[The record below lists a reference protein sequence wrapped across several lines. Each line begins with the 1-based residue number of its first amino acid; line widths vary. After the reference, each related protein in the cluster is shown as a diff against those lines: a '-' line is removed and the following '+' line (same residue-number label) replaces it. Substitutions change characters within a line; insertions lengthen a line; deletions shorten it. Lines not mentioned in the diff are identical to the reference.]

1 VYLWQIKKSPFL
13 KKGLEIDMKKDNKA
27 VIYWLL
33 IGCSLIFIMVVVG
46 GITRLTHS
54 GLSISNYKLISGTI
68 PPMNEIEWNEAFEL
82 YKQYPEY
89 QKLNNTFTLQEFK
102 DIYFWEWIHRVIGRF
117 IGLVFIIPFIYFL
130 IQKQLSKSTIK
141 KAIILLVMGGLQGF
155 LGWYMVKSGLVNKPD
170 VSHYRLAAHLTTAFL
185 TFAYTF
191 WVALD
196 LMFPERKTVVKKLR
210 NFIRIGLVVLIIQI
224 IYGAFVAGLD
234 AGWIHNHWP
243 FMNESKLVHETVYLE
258 QSPTYLNFI
267 EGKSGVQ
274 FVHRTLAYIVVIF
287 TLSIW
292 YRAKRMKLSS
302 FQSKGI
308 NSLLIMVGIQF
319 LLGVLTLIYAVPVW
333 LGVSHQVGAFILLSA
348 MIFTL
353 HRFTK

>member
-1 VYLWQIKKSPFL
+1 
-13 KKGLEIDMKKDNKA
+13 MKKDNKT

-33 IGCSLIFIMVVVG
+33 TGCILIFIMVIVG

-68 PPMNEIEWNEAFEL
+68 PPLNEAEWNEAFEL

-89 QKLNNTFTLQEFK
+89 QKLHNHFNLEEFK

-130 IQKQLSKSTIK
+130 VKKRLSSATIK
-141 KAIILLVMGGLQGF
+141 KSIILLLLGGFQGF
-155 LGWYMVKSGLVNKPD
+155 LGWYMVKSGLVDEPN

-196 LMFPERKTVVKKLR
+196 LIFPEKKTIDKKMR
-210 NFIRIGLVVLIIQI
+210 NFIRMGMAVLVLQI

-243 FMNESKLVHETVYLE
+243 LMNEGKLMHETVYIE
-258 QSPTYLNFI
+258 QNPVYLNFI

-274 FVHRTLAYIVVIF
+274 FVHRSLAYVVVIF
-287 TLSIW
+287 ILAIW
-292 YRAKRMKLSS
+292 YKAKKYDLSNW
-302 FQSKGI
+302 QNLGI
-308 NSLLIMVGIQF
+308 NALLIMVGIQF
-319 LLGVLTLIYAVPVW
+319 LLGVFTLLLAVPVW
-333 LGVSHQVGAFILLSA
+333 LGVLHQVGAFILLSA
-348 MIFTL
+348 MTFTL
-353 HRFTK
+353 HRFSK

>member
-1 VYLWQIKKSPFL
+1 
-13 KKGLEIDMKKDNKA
+13 MKKDNKK

-33 IGCSLIFIMVVVG
+33 TGCTLIFIMVIVG

-68 PPMNEIEWNEAFEL
+68 PPMNEVEWQEAFDL

-89 QKLNNTFTLQEFK
+89 QKLNTHFDLEDFK
-102 DIYFWEWIHRVIGRF
+102 QIYFWEWIHRVIGRL

-130 IQKQLSKSTIK
+130 ITKQLSKPTIK
-141 KAIILLVMGGLQGF
+141 KSIILLIMGGFQGF
-155 LGWYMVKSGLVNKPD
+155 LGWYMVKSGLVDRPD
-170 VSHYRLAAHLTTAFL
+170 VSHYRLAMHLTTAFL

-196 LMFPERKTVVKKLR
+196 LIFPQKKEVNTKMR

-234 AGWIHNHWP
+234 AGFIHNHWP
-243 FMNESKLVHETVYLE
+243 LMSEGKFMHETVYIE
-258 QSPTYLNFI
+258 QDPVYLNFI

-274 FVHRTLAYIVVIF
+274 FVHRTLAYVVVAFIIAIWLRMRRLIV
-287 TLSIW
+287 T
-292 YRAKRMKLSS
+292 R
-302 FQSKGI
+302 FQLIGM
-308 NSLLIMVGIQF
+308 NTLLIGVGLQF

-333 LGVSHQVGAFILLSA
+333 LGVVHQVGAFLLLSA

-353 HRFTK
+353 HRFSK

>member
-1 VYLWQIKKSPFL
+1 MKQ
-13 KKGLEIDMKKDNKA
+13 KKDNKK

-33 IGCSLIFIMVVVG
+33 TGCILIFIMVVVG

-68 PPMNEIEWNEAFEL
+68 PPMNETEWQAAFDL

-89 QKLNNTFTLQEFK
+89 QKLNNHFNLKDFK
-102 DIYFWEWIHRVIGRF
+102 DIYFWEWFHRVIGRF
-117 IGLVFIIPFIYFL
+117 IGLVFLLPFLYFL
-130 IQKQLSKSTIK
+130 ITKQLTKSTIK
-141 KAIILLVMGGLQGF
+141 KAIILLCMGAFQGF
-155 LGWYMVKSGLVNKPD
+155 LGWYMVKSGLIDNPD

-196 LMFPERKTVVKKLR
+196 LIYPNKKKINKSFR
-210 NFIRIGLVVLIIQI
+210 NLVRISLVILIIQI

-243 FMNESKLVHETVYLE
+243 MMSEGKFMHETVYIE
-258 QSPTYLNFI
+258 QSPLYKNFI

-274 FVHRTLAYIVVIF
+274 FVHRIFAFVVVLFIF
-287 TLSIW
+287 LIW
-292 YRAKRMKLSS
+292 KKSKKLNLTIL
-302 FQSKGI
+302 QSKSI
-308 NSLLIMVGIQF
+308 NALLIILTIQF
-319 LLGVLTLIYAVPVW
+319 LLGVFTILLQVPVW
-333 LGVSHQVGAFILLSA
+333 LGVAHQVGAFFLLSA
-348 MIFTL
+348 MTFTL
-353 HRFTK
+353 HRFSK